1 MQTENN
7 AYSPSFW
14 YSAFTLDLCLYEVL
28 VNTAQE
34 KHKISP
40 AVVSWLS
47 DVSSVMLP
55 TPGI

>member
-1 MQTENN
+1 MQTENK

-14 YSAFTLDLCLYEVL
+14 YSAFTLDLCLYEEL
-28 VNTAQE
+28 MNPAQE
-34 KHKISP
+34 KHIISP

-47 DVSSVMLP
+47 DASSVILP